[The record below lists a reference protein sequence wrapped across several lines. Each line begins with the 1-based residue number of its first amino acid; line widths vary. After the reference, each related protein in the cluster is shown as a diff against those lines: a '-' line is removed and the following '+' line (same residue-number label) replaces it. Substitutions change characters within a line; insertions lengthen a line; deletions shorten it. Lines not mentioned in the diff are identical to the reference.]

1 MASRKKFLKNGFV
14 NPYDVQHTGE
24 EPIWDDAEKITNEE
38 KTDRM
43 LNAFNFY
50 TYYLDREDF
59 HNFVMEWM
67 VKDGYS
73 VDDLKAIRKVP
84 KAASLSTAGKL
95 CRMFLMGMEESFGDK
110 YHGDFVRKTIVKA
123 LETADNVKK
132 ETPKEEKKPT
142 IPAVSPMKRLEMK
155 VNEYIITPIDFAMDD
170 WVDDPSSAEPLNVQ
184 GLLGAHGIPAKG
196 CQFVINWLDV
206 YIKDLTDAQA
216 GDPDCVEGYAFLT
229 KRQLN
234 KWVRVMTKMKEDVEK
249 YQLANQKTVVRT
261 KKVKPAG
268 VQVANVNYDKE
279 GSPISA
285 VKIPG
290 AIDVVIFNTKTR
302 KLQVYKA
309 VGRQGLS
316 VKGTSIKD
324 FDEVKSYQVTVRA
337 NLVDDVIGKEPK
349 AIEKIISSKTKRTK
363 VNGRLNEHCRV
374 VYVK

>member
-24 EPIWDDAEKITNEE
+24 EPIWEDAEKITNEE

-123 LETADNVKK
+123 LEMADNVKK
-132 ETPKEEKKPT
+132 ETTEEEKKPT

-184 GLLGAHGIPAKG
+184 SLLGAHSIPAKG
-196 CQFVINWLDV
+196 CQFVINWLNV

-234 KWVRVMTKMKEDVEK
+234 KWVKAMTKMKEDVEK